1 MFVFE
6 FIFSISSV
14 ELFNKMNLLNSLLL
28 LLLIF
33 DNKSLLSKYL
43 FKISKIKINLFVFKK
58 WIKKLKIILGTKI
71 WILLFKYLLIKG
83 MFLFKGDFNIKN
95 SSISFWK
102 IKKFFS
108 KYFKNSFASF
118 HFSVKINSKNK

>member
-58 WIKKLKIILGTKI
+58 
-71 WILLFKYLLIKG
+71 
-83 MFLFKGDFNIKN
+83 
-95 SSISFWK
+95 
-102 IKKFFS
+102 
-108 KYFKNSFASF
+108 
-118 HFSVKINSKNK
+118 